1 MHPARHSVSVQT
13 GDRRARRSGIESAGP
28 HLAAVPETAE
38 GPDVGE
44 AGAGGTAA
52 QVEASADSGLQGA
65 CGMTAKPTRPVPGKT
80 GRKPKLVMLNRVTYR
95 KPGVFLGSNAYFKTF
110 MRFTVRACIFK
121 TSERFAI
128 WDTKRGD
135 W

>member
-1 MHPARHSVSVQT
+1 VWHDRQT
-13 GDRRARRSGIESAGP
+13 
-28 HLAAVPETAE
+28 
-38 GPDVGE
+38 
-44 AGAGGTAA
+44 
-52 QVEASADSGLQGA
+52 
-65 CGMTAKPTRPVPGKT
+65 TRPVPGKT

-135 W
+135 WLFQDKRFRTRAGAREYLRRTTVENQAYKLAMLNHALDKGAA